1 MNIRPHEN
9 EGPGLPTDPDSCLF
23 SFRGPRAAMAGC
35 GPARP
40 LPRGPAASLEAR
52 LAAIPEAEARRERLV
67 IGGALPFD
75 RADDDCLWLATAHE
89 APAPAPAPLPPPAIR
104 ALRPEPAAGDFAAA
118 VARALRIMA
127 EERDRPDALAK
138 IVLSRT
144 LAVEAAAPIPIPA
157 VLARLAQDASVTT
170 FRTRLPG
177 GPDHALIGATPELL
191 LRKAGG
197 RVASWPLAGSAPRSA
212 DPQADRAA
220 AEALARSD
228 KDRREHAFV
237 VEYILDTLAPFC
249 TRLERPEGPSL
260 THTRSMWHLGT
271 RLTGQLRDAAM
282 PAVLLAARLHP
293 TPAVCGVPAARAAAL
308 IRELE
313 PRSRGF
319 YAGAVGWS
327 DAQGD
332 GAWFVAIRSAEIRG
346 RHARL
351 HAGAGVVR
359 GSDPMAE
366 AAETG
371 AKFGALLAALGL
383 PRKAGMAGVTPTD

>member
-1 MNIRPHEN
+1 MNIRPHMN
-9 EGPGLPTDPDSCLF
+9 RVSPPPTDPGNCPF
-23 SFRGPRAAMAGC
+23 SFRGPRAAITGQGA
-35 GPARP
+35 ARM
-40 LPRGPAASLEAR
+40 LPRGPVATLEAR
-52 LAAIPEAEARRERLV
+52 LAALSGEAMRRDGLV

-75 RADDDCLWLATAHE
+75 RDEDDCLWQARTQAAPALAAPE
-89 APAPAPAPLPPPAIR
+89 APAPAIR
-104 ALRPEPAAGDFAAA
+104 TIRPEPAAADYAAA
-118 VARALRIMA
+118 VARALAIMA
-127 EERDRPDALAK
+127 AEDGRPDALAK
-138 IVLSRT
+138 IVLART
-144 LAVEAAAPIPIPA
+144 LAVEAEAPIGLPA
-157 VLARLAQDASVTT
+157 VLARLAQDAGVTT
-170 FRTRLPG
+170 FHTRLPG
-177 GPDHALIGATPELL
+177 GSDHALIGATPELL

-197 RVASWPLAGSAPRSA
+197 RIASWPLAGSAPRSA

-220 AEALARSD
+220 GEALARSE

-249 TRLERPEGPSL
+249 TRLERPDGPSL
-260 THTRSMWHLGT
+260 TQTRSMWHLGT
-271 RLTGQLRDAAM
+271 RLTGQLRDATM
-282 PAVLLAARLHP
+282 PAVLLAAHLHP
-293 TPAVCGVPAARAAAL
+293 TPAVCGTPAARAAAL

-383 PRKAGMAGVTPTD
+383 PREAGMAGVTPRD